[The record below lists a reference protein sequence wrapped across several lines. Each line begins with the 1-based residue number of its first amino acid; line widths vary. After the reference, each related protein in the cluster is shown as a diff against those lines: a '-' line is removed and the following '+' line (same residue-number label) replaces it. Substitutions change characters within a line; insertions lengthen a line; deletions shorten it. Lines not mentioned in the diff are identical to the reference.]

1 MDKKAIGK
9 LGEAHAA
16 KFLTANNYS
25 IIRTNFHC
33 RFGEIDIIAIDLSH
47 TRQQLAFIEVKTRTS
62 ELFGLPEESISKQKL
77 NRIFKTA
84 IHFLNH
90 STKNFSRIWR
100 IDAIAVKLTKN
111 LHLEDIKH
119 FKNISHGS

>member
-1 MDKKAIGK
+1 MDKIAIGK

-25 IIRTNFHC
+25 IIRTNFYC
-33 RFGEIDIIAIDLSH
+33 RFGEIDIIAIDP
-47 TRQQLAFIEVKTRTS
+47 TARPTQLVFFEVKTRTS
-62 ELFGLPEESISKQKL
+62 ELFGLPEESISYQKL

-84 IHFLNH
+84 IHFFNY
-90 STKNFSRIWR
+90 STKNIPRIWR

-111 LHLEDIKH
+111 LLLEDIKH
-119 FKNISHGS
+119 FKNSSHGS